1 MRCVAW
7 VWRAALLSASAG
19 AAFGQGVDLLYPNE
33 TDFYS
38 NRGIERLID
47 LDGDGRFDSCG
58 ERVADFA
65 RLQNTPCLISQT
77 GNSCANV
84 RDVAYA
90 TVGGVATVYWVRTD
104 TDLVERGADADGDG
118 RIEASEQSVFFSFP
132 GSFPG
137 FAGFVGQLAIDST
150 GAVWVTTNSSTAANQ
165 GLYRLRDADGSGAAT
180 LGTVVGTEPEVVNFL
195 PATFTVPDAPGT
207 GTVSLPSNNFRAVA
221 VDALD
226 NVIAFEATNGVY
238 VRVRDLDGDFAYD
251 VGEAANFYY
260 AAPCLAALKQNP
272 DVGTA
277 YPNIFDFGTNA
288 FCAWTSGPCAAG
300 SFGNVMRMV
309 HTSLSATAQPLY
321 WFASTSS
328 AAFPCYKGLVLR
340 ARDLNANGDIND
352 AGEVTL
358 FYNGSLQSGVYGT
371 GPTPLVD
378 GTDVFFVNILEDFG
392 AVGEAAYIFE
402 NAGPDCLDNRE
413 RLGFGAVADTIWRL
427 ADGNA
432 DGDADDA
439 GEQTRVATLQPSE
452 MWGPRGKIV
461 PVPSSAFAVP
471 SSHRIRAPGCP
482 APLSPFPDTELRA
495 QIGGIGNPSIGTTF
509 TVTLRESP
517 ISGGGLLG
525 VGAGVLVIGSAALN
539 IDLGVIAPISFGCIL
554 VPFPDV
560 LLSVPLTPS
569 AAPFTWP
576 AIPIPPNSAPVA
588 ETTVPIPIPP
598 DPSFVGACLWLQWG
612 VIGLDPSF
620 APAPFVSTAMEARLG
635 L

>member
-1 MRCVAW
+1 
-7 VWRAALLSASAG
+7 
-19 AAFGQGVDLLYPNE
+19 
-33 TDFYS
+33 
-38 NRGIERLID
+38 
-47 LDGDGRFDSCG
+47 
-58 ERVADFA
+58 
-65 RLQNTPCLISQT
+65 
-77 GNSCANV
+77 
-84 RDVAYA
+84 DVAYA
-90 TVGGVATVYWVRTD
+90 TVGGVPTVYWVRTD
-104 TDLVERGADADGDG
+104 TDLVERGVDTNGDG
-118 RIEASEQSVFFSFP
+118 RISAGEQSVFFSFP
-132 GSFPG
+132 GAFPG
-137 FAGFVGQLAIDST
+137 FTGFVGQLAIDSG
-150 GAVWVTTNSSTAANQ
+150 GAVWVTTNATAPANQ
-165 GLYRLRDADGSGAAT
+165 GLYRLRDANGSGSAT
-180 LGTVVGTEPEVVNFL
+180 LGTVVAGEPEVVNFL

-238 VRVRDLDGDFAYD
+238 VRVRDLNGNFAYD
-251 VGEAANFYY
+251 VGEATNFFY

-288 FCAWTSGPCAAG
+288 SCAWTAGPCAAG

-309 HTSLSATAQPLY
+309 HTSVSASAQPLY
-321 WFASTSS
+321 WFGSTSS
-328 AAFPCYKGLVLR
+328 ATFPCYKGIVLR
-340 ARDLNANGDIND
+340 AQDLNANGDIND
-352 AGEVTL
+352 LGEVTL
-358 FYNGSLQSGVYGT
+358 FYNGGLQSGTYGT

-378 GTDVFFVNILEDFG
+378 GTNVFFVNLLEDFG

-413 RLGFGAVADTIWRL
+413 RLGFGSLADTVWRL

-452 MWGPRGKIV
+452 LWGPRGKIV

-471 SSHRIRAPGCP
+471 ASYHISAPGCA
-482 APLSPFPDTELRA
+482 APLSPPPDTDLRA
-495 QIGGIGNPSIGTTF
+495 QIGGVGNPSIGTTF

-517 ISGGGLLG
+517 ISGAGLA
-525 VGAGVLVIGSAALN
+525 GAGIGVLVLGTGTINL
-539 IDLGVIAPISFGCIL
+539 DLSVINPSSFGCIL

-560 LLSVPLTPS
+560 MVTLPLAVS

-576 AIPIPPNSAPVA
+576 AIPSPPNSAAVA
-588 ETTVPIPIPP
+588 EVTVPIPIPP
-598 DPSFVGACLWLQWG
+598 DPSFVGACILLEWG
-612 VIGLDPSF
+612 VIGLDPSVV
-620 APAPFVSTAMEARLG
+620 AVPFVSTAMEARLG